1 MFVVSVL
8 VSSLTYLDTLVDQDQ
23 SDVQLITWHDDEW
36 HHQAALLSEQL
47 GWTHKRVAT
56 SADALAA
63 ASGDFL
69 IAWNVYRASADVLA
83 SLVAAARAAPEKC
96 GSASA
101 NWDPAI
107 LWRRDEFGGGTG
119 RKGLAQATGLAI
131 DSGDAD
137 TTLIPR

>member
-8 VSSLTYLDTLVDQDQ
+8 VSSTASLDTLVDQ
-23 SDVQLITWHDDEW
+23 
-36 HHQAALLSEQL
+36 HQADAERH
-47 GWTHKRVAT
+47 GWSHQRVA
-56 SADALAA
+56 SPSDALAA

-69 IAWNVYRASADVLA
+69 IAWNVYQASADALT
-83 SLVAAARAAPEKC
+83 SLVAAAIGDPDKR
-96 GSASA
+96 GSLSA

-119 RKGLAQATGLAI
+119 RKCLAQAAGVAF
-131 DSGDAD
+131 DAGEED